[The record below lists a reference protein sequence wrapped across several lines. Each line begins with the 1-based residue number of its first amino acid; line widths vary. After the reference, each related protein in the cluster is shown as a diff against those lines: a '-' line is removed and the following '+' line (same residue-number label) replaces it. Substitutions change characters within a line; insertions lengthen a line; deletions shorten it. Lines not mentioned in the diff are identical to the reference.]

1 MHLWGARQEVPP
13 PSVGAGSPMPDL
25 GIKLHHII
33 AAADE
38 FSKFSMYWD
47 LMPSAKLNYIHDFR
61 GFFNCISQV
70 MSLVRTVGQ
79 LDV

>member
-1 MHLWGARQEVPP
+1 
-13 PSVGAGSPMPDL
+13 MPDL

-70 MSLVRTVGQ
+70 MFGSRQFGELASDLQWRRWCTFTCQTTSG
-79 LDV
+79 DPR